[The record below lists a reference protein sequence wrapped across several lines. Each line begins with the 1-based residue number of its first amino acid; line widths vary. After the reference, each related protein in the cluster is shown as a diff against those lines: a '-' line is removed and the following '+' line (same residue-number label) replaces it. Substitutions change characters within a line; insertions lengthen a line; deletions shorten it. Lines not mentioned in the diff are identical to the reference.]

1 MSTIIIRFWKAFFFV
16 IAAVFVALVALLVY
30 HETRIPQNQGEVL
43 NRMIELQK
51 EGRYDKA
58 AQVAQNW
65 MNDRRRDI
73 SGDGFLY
80 EQIAIVYTAKAYKKP
95 GTRSESLHL
104 AELNLKNALDLF
116 EKEEHKDLN
125 LDLFEIGGGYEILAD
140 ISNKDKCRMYKNARE
155 LFVRQ
160 LPLVKGDSYTA
171 YGHTTQLEPVRR
183 DVRKHLDAVNEK
195 IVKAGCQADSAK

>member
-1 MSTIIIRFWKAFFFV
+1 
-16 IAAVFVALVALLVY
+16 
-30 HETRIPQNQGEVL
+30 VL